1 MVEKKGEKIMPS
13 KIAMTNLDAKSI
25 DIINVIRQ
33 NAPAEYQ
40 NLVPEITTEKD
51 IPVVGQVLL
60 GYPALANQFLSAL
73 INRITSVKVKSA
85 IFNNPYA
92 DLKKG
97 FLELGET
104 VEEVFVAIAK
114 AREFNVEKAEAREFK
129 RTIPD
134 VRSAFHVMNWRVQ
147 YPVTIQRADLERA
160 FLSAS
165 GVTDMI
171 ARIVDTLYNGANYD
185 EFLLFKYLL
194 IKAISKGKTYTE
206 EVDTTDTKN
215 FGIKARA
222 VSNQLTF
229 MNSKYNVA
237 HVTTVTDKADQYI
250 FIDADFE
257 AQYSVEVLASAFN
270 MDKADYIGRRKLI
283 DNWDEFDNDR
293 FDEIRANSTQIEEVT
308 AAELA
313 LMTKVK
319 AVIVDRE
326 WFQVYDNLSEFSEKF
341 VASGLYWNYFYNVW
355 KTISFS
361 PFSNIITITDST
373 ADTGLP
379 NTFTFTVQT
388 VSENDNAVVI
398 TLEEEGGPTLA
409 PSSYNFTQTADAT
422 EKLIAVHKYGAFIV
436 TKDAEGEAVS
446 TTPEFMLNGTR
457 YVAGSTIGTASAV
470 GDELT
475 FTKSS

>member
-1 MVEKKGEKIMPS
+1 MPS

-51 IPVVGQVLL
+51 IPIVGQVLL

-73 INRITSVKVKSA
+73 INRIASVQVKSA

-104 VEEVFVAIAK
+104 VEEVFVSIAK

-129 RTIPD
+129 RTLPD

-171 ARIVDTLYNGANYD
+171 ARIVDSLYNGANYD

-229 MNSKYNVA
+229 MNNKYNVA
-237 HVTTVTDKADQYI
+237 HVTTVTEKADQYI

-283 DNWDEFDNDR
+283 DNWTDFDNSR

-313 LMTKVK
+313 LMTKIK

-361 PFSNIITITDST
+361 PFSNIISIADST
-373 ADTGLP
+373 ADTDLP
-379 NTFTFTVQT
+379 ETFTFTVQT

-398 TLEEEGGPTLA
+398 TLEEEGEPTLA

-446 TTPEFMLNGTR
+446 TTPEFVLNGVT
-457 YVAGSTIGTASAV
+457 YVAGSAIGTVSAV

-475 FTKSS
+475 FTQSS